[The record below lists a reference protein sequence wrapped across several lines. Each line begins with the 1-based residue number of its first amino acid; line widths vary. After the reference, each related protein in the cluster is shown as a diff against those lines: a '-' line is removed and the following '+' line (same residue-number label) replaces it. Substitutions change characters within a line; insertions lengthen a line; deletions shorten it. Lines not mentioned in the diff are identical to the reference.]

1 VRAVIRSSSLLII
14 LLAAG
19 AAARLQAQAGSAR
32 DSSAAAAVV
41 TDYLQGLQFND
52 TLRLAKA
59 FWPSTKLLWVKGD
72 GTLGELTQPAW
83 YASFRGSVGQRVE
96 GTLKMVKLEITGS
109 AASAKVV
116 EDYPDSRYTDYLGLL
131 RIQGRWWIVSKLYV
145 AEHRSGKSD
154 G

>member
-1 VRAVIRSSSLLII
+1 MLRRSI
-14 LLAAG
+14 LLTLLWTAGTAAAG
-19 AAARLQAQAGSAR
+19 EAQTSPAG
-32 DSSAAAAVV
+32 DSTAAAAVV
-41 TDYLQGLQFND
+41 SDYLQGLQFND

-59 FWPSTKLLWVKGD
+59 FWPSTKLLWVKRD

-96 GTLKMVKLEITGS
+96 GSLRMVKLELTGS
-109 AASAKVV
+109 AAAAKVV

-131 RIQGRWWIVSKLYV
+131 RIKGRWWIVSKLYV
-145 AEHRSGKSD
+145 AEHRG

>member
-1 VRAVIRSSSLLII
+1 MIWSSGFLTI
-14 LLAAG
+14 LCAAG
-19 AAARLQAQAGSAR
+19 AAAAAQAQTSHAT

-52 TLRLAKA
+52 TLRLTKA
-59 FWPSTKLLWVKGD
+59 FWPTTKLLWVKRD
-72 GTLGELTQPAW
+72 STLGELTQAAW

-96 GTLKMVKLEITGS
+96 GTLRMVKLELTGS

-131 RIQGRWWIVSKLYV
+131 RIAGRWWIVSKLYV
-145 AEHRSGKSD
+145 AERR
-154 G
+154 

>member
-1 VRAVIRSSSLLII
+1 MIRSSSVLTL

-19 AAARLQAQAGSAR
+19 AAVAVQAQTSHAS

-59 FWPSTKLLWVKGD
+59 FWPTTKLLWVKRD
-72 GTLGELTQPAW
+72 STLGELTQAAW

-96 GTLKMVKLEITGS
+96 GTLRMVRLELTGS

-131 RIQGRWWIVSKLYV
+131 RITGRWWIVSKLYV
-145 AEHRSGKSD
+145 AERR
-154 G
+154 

>member
-1 VRAVIRSSSLLII
+1 MIRSSSVLTLLF
-14 LLAAG
+14 AAG
-19 AAARLQAQAGSAR
+19 AAVAVQAQTSHAS

-59 FWPSTKLLWVKGD
+59 FWPSTKLLWVKRD
-72 GTLGELTQPAW
+72 STLGELTQVGW

-96 GTLKMVKLEITGS
+96 GTLRMVKLELTGS

-131 RIQGRWWIVSKLYV
+131 RIAGRWWIVSKLYV
-145 AEHRSGKSD
+145 AERR
-154 G
+154 

>member
-1 VRAVIRSSSLLII
+1 MIRRSGFLTI
-14 LLAAG
+14 LCAAG
-19 AAARLQAQAGSAR
+19 AAAAAKAQTSHAS

-59 FWPSTKLLWVKGD
+59 FWPTTKLLWVKRD
-72 GTLGELTQPAW
+72 STLGELTQAAW

-96 GTLKMVKLEITGS
+96 GTLRMVRLELTGS

-131 RIQGRWWIVSKLYV
+131 RIAGRWWIVSKLYV
-145 AEHRSGKSD
+145 AERR
-154 G
+154 

>member
-1 VRAVIRSSSLLII
+1 MRRSSSALTLLF
-14 LLAAG
+14 ATG
-19 AAARLQAQAGSAR
+19 AAAAVQAQTAQVS

-59 FWPSTKLLWVKGD
+59 FWPSTKLLWVKRD
-72 GTLGELTQPAW
+72 STLGELTQTAW

-96 GTLKMVKLEITGS
+96 GTLRMVKLELTGS

-116 EDYPDSRYTDYLGLL
+116 EEYPDSRYTDYLGLL
-131 RIQGRWWIVSKLYV
+131 RIGGRWWIVSKLYV
-145 AEHRSGKSD
+145 AERR
-154 G
+154 

>member
-1 VRAVIRSSSLLII
+1 MMRSLGVLTLLF
-14 LLAAG
+14 AAG
-19 AAARLQAQAGSAR
+19 AAVAVQAQTTHAS

-59 FWPSTKLLWVKGD
+59 FWPSTKLLWVKRD
-72 GTLGELTQPAW
+72 STLGELTQTAW

-96 GTLKMVKLEITGS
+96 GTLRMVKLELTGS

-116 EDYPDSRYTDYLGLL
+116 EEYPDSRYTDYLGLL
-131 RIQGRWWIVSKLYV
+131 RIAGRWWIVSKLYV
-145 AEHRSGKSD
+145 AERR
-154 G
+154 